1 MMASPTDQALASGA
15 REDSSELGT
24 AALILVGAIATAGV
38 LLLVYFTSRML
49 MVGRLGLL
57 SLPLMAVVGGVASAF
72 NPCALPALPG
82 FLMFCGGPRQP
93 LRQRAAIALAAGGG
107 AFVVVTAILGVVAVL
122 GMEAQLLVAPKFGGA
137 QVCFGLVMILL
148 AAAHLLGMAPR
159 LPLVDKM
166 TAAGS
171 RLWDAAVERP
181 NPSGAFLFGAGF
193 LAVGG
198 T

>member
-1 MMASPTDQALASGA
+1 
-15 REDSSELGT
+15 
-24 AALILVGAIATAGV
+24 
-38 LLLVYFTSRML
+38 
-49 MVGRLGLL
+49 
-57 SLPLMAVVGGVASAF
+57 
-72 NPCALPALPG
+72 
-82 FLMFCGGPRQP
+82 
-93 LRQRAAIALAAGGG
+93 
-107 AFVVVTAILGVVAVL
+107 
-122 GMEAQLLVAPKFGGA
+122 MEAQLLVAPKFGGA